1 MNMKNRR
8 DKTEIIALILES
20 AKMNKITKSRIMYR
34 AALSYA
40 QLKAY
45 LSLLLETGL
54 LEYQKAERVYEITE
68 KGEYFLHVYNQISKV
83 TLPYDKVRRI
93 NIYILLV
100 DGQTDIC
107 MPYQMVLQYGAFIAS
122 HAQI

>member
-68 KGEYFLHVYNQISKV
+68 KGKYFLHVYNQISKV
-83 TLPYDKVRRI
+83 TLPYEQK
-93 NIYILLV
+93 YA
-100 DGQTDIC
+100 G
-107 MPYQMVLQYGAFIAS
+107 
-122 HAQI
+122 